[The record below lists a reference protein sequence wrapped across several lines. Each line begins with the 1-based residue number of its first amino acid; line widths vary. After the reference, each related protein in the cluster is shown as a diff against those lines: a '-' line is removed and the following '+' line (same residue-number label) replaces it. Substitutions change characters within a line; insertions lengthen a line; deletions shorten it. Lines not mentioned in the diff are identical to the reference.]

1 MTNEKVKHEAFEEL
15 ACQLERKNLWRR
27 AADAYLAAF
36 DASKSNRD
44 RARLAKKRTQC
55 LKMSN
60 RVGYVEGRCY
70 LAGHFVGEL

>member
-1 MTNEKVKHEAFEEL
+1 MKNEKLKHEVFEEL
-15 ACQLERKNLWRR
+15 ACQLERQHLWRR
-27 AADAYLAAF
+27 AAHVYLAEF

-44 RARLAKKRTQC
+44 RERLAKKRTQC

-70 LAGHFVGEL
+70 LAGNYVGEL